1 MNSEYFLL
9 FRYINDAQGSEIS
22 HFLPGG
28 PAPCCLFSNL
38 CAWAPGQHT
47 HPGCRC
53 QSKSGATKC
62 KGVFKKMAKKH
73 NFESCQLLVYDE

>member
-1 MNSEYFLL
+1 MMSRVVKYH
-9 FRYINDAQGSEIS
+9 II
-22 HFLPGG
+22 LPGG

-38 CAWAPGQHT
+38 CAWSPGQYT

-62 KGVFKKMAKKH
+62 LDSTINAMTFECFSFKKGNVEKKGKA
-73 NFESCQLLVYDE
+73 NDS